1 MTPEQGE
8 LIKTL
13 LLENKKLGAQ
23 LDVAISA
30 LQQCQSNSFVEH
42 IANKALLQIIRIG
55 EGS

>member
-23 LDVAISA
+23 LDIAISA
-30 LQQCQSNSFVEH
+30 IQQCQSNSFVEH
-42 IANKALLQIIRIG
+42 IANKALLQIIQIG
-55 EGS
+55 EQ